1 MTEPFLY
8 LISRELDPP
17 FYCERAPVDT
27 RDPSQGLWLVPM
39 TSRILSND
47 RGFYTDDELE
57 TDKLILKSA
66 NANTLKNRICKST
79 DNEFLSVRSN
89 KGEVPCAAMFMLKGR
104 SKIFEAIKIDPKD
117 YYIIFIT
124 ADEVMF
130 AEKSKYKPT
139 QIKKV
144 LASIKNKMNSLFP
157 DASPV
162 LSTAIFEYNPEVSRY
177 IEV

>member
-1 MTEPFLY
+1 
-8 LISRELDPP
+8 
-17 FYCERAPVDT
+17 
-27 RDPSQGLWLVPM
+27 
-39 TSRILSND
+39 
-47 RGFYTDDELE
+47 
-57 TDKLILKSA
+57 
-66 NANTLKNRICKST
+66 
-79 DNEFLSVRSN
+79 
-89 KGEVPCAAMFMLKGR
+89 
-104 SKIFEAIKIDPKD
+104 
-117 YYIIFIT
+117 
-124 ADEVMF
+124 MF